1 LLSLV
6 STTCEFCFI
15 ATWHTHP
22 ERYPRWRR
30 KASFSFFH
38 ERTSPSSVWFFR
50 VQMVFVRSWSP
61 PYYGSP
67 DTNGSF
73 RSWNIVCFGWMLFLL
88 SLVLPSLQNWGNSE
102 QMCWNGPEERWGG
115 VVRFFLLL
123 RKPWCIR
130 LCAAVFP

>member
-1 LLSLV
+1 VWVLFPRNVAHSSRKVSTMTSESLV
-6 STTCEFCFI
+6 LFHSRTNISVVCVFFS
-15 ATWHTHP
+15 AF
-22 ERYPRWRR
+22 RW
-30 KASFSFFH
+30 F
-38 ERTSPSSVWFFR
+38 
-50 VQMVFVRSWSP
+50 FVRSWCP

-73 RSWNIVCFGWMLFLL
+73 RSWNSVCFGWMFFLL
-88 SLVLPSLQNWGNSE
+88 SLLLPSLQNWGNSE

-123 RKPWCIR
+123 RTPWCIR